1 VNLILRLIQACKK
14 VINKNNV
21 VDLINRTGEELEG
34 KA

>member
-1 VNLILRLIQACKK
+1 MLRLIQACKK

-21 VDLINRTGEELEG
+21 VDLINRTGGELGE